1 MAAET
6 GTSRWVI
13 GSIVALA
20 VVALLA
26 WARNDPGIDDRDGDP
41 EDVTEVVIDGDTV
54 PAPGTPVTT
63 DGDTP
68 PPTT

>member
-6 GTSRWVI
+6 DTSRWVI
-13 GSIVALA
+13 GSVVALA

-41 EDVTEVVIDGDTV
+41 EDVTEVVTDGDTIL
-54 PAPGTPVTT
+54 APGTPVTT
-63 DGDTP
+63 DGDTS

>member
-41 EDVTEVVIDGDTV
+41 EDVTEVVTDGDTV

-63 DGDTP
+63 DGDTS